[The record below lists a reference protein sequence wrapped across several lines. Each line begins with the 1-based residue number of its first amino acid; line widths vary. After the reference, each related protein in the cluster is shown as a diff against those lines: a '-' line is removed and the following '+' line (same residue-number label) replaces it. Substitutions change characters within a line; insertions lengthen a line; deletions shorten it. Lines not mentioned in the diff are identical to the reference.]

1 MADAASTGGPA
12 AAAPASTSDR
22 DAVLVEH
29 LEQML
34 AASRAQQR
42 HLRVSILRVLEYLEH
57 PSTR

>member
-1 MADAASTGGPA
+1 MAEQPA
-12 AAAPASTSDR
+12 PPGLPSDPDR
-22 DAVLVEH
+22 DTALVDH
-29 LEQML
+29 LEEML